1 MSSSRQR
8 GMSRNQVKKK
18 GKDDDS
24 QQKKEQNISTDF
36 DFMNTAIVGITKNHG
51 FCFEGTVLFTKSTT
65 KFDTIIKV
73 LQARGRGGRHA
84 YNNSRSKLGLVS
96 LSSITLPNKAIG
108 TVEDWITPAH
118 LSIYLENGLINED
131 QYSKYMGMIGKTD
144 FTEDAN
150 SSGGYLFDDGN
161 GGGGGGGSKEEEG
174 TEEVNLDDL

>member
-24 QQKKEQNISTDF
+24 QQKKAQNISTDF
-36 DFMNTAIVGITKNHG
+36 DFMNTAIVGITKNNG
-51 FCFEGTVLFTKSTT
+51 FCFDGTVLFTKSTT
-65 KFDTIIKV
+65 KFDSNVKV

-96 LSSITLPNKAIG
+96 LASITLPNKAIG

-118 LSIYLENGLINED
+118 LSIYLENGLINEE
-131 QYSKYMGMIGKTD
+131 QFSKYMGMIGKTE

-150 SSGGYLFDDGN
+150 SSGGYLFDDGT
-161 GGGGGGGSKEEEG
+161 GGGGSKEEEEESG
-174 TEEVNLDDL
+174 EVNLDDL